1 MSRMTTTLWR
11 SQSEAATSLWMFGER
26 PGFDVEVGEDQSGV
40 GAALCRAYSKTPLFF
55 RRHALEEGGVCRAAT
70 DRLFENDRIPPP
82 TGEHGTAKKSP
93 AEARRRREERDS
105 I

>member
-1 MSRMTTTLWR
+1 M
-11 SQSEAATSLWMFGER
+11 G
-26 PGFDVEVGEDQSGV
+26 VGADQSGV
-40 GAALCRAYSKTPLFF
+40 GATLCRAHFKTPSFF
-55 RRHALEEGGVCRAAT
+55 RHHALEKGGVCRAAT
-70 DRLFENDRIPPP
+70 DRLFENDRIAPP